1 MTKTLD
7 KAISLI
13 AALVMALVMTVPVGS
28 AYAAGTGSITITPP
42 SDTPSTATNTYKI
55 YKVFDA
61 SGNGTNISYT
71 LPSGKT
77 LSQEMTNA
85 GFSVD
90 AGGNVV
96 YDGATLDN
104 GTLSSDAIAAIA
116 DFVKDDTAVAT
127 ATSTGTTNAVAE
139 NLPNGYYYVTTSTG
153 TAVTIDSTN
162 PNATVYD
169 KNTVPSVA
177 KKITSVAAGSV
188 AAGSVDNDGQNAIAQ
203 AGSTVSYEAD
213 ISLPA
218 SEINASA
225 KAKGLTFSDVIVNTQ
240 TLDTTSIAVKVNGN
254 AVGTDNYTLTTD
266 NSTISITFKDSYI
279 ASLTTPATIAITY
292 NTTVKSDALFSTS
305 SDNTA
310 SITYGDNKATVSS
323 NTTHVYNAKVIVN
336 KTFNGLEGALSNN
349 DSAEFVLQNADGKYY
364 AINDAKAVSW
374 VDSTDKATK
383 LSFTATDTTGDKA
396 FTGLAD
402 GKYTVIESKTPDGY
416 KTAANTTYTINK
428 GTVENAFTANNLV
441 QTANVENNAGT
452 ALPTTGDMG
461 TTILYILGAALVISA
476 GVLLINKRKAQK

>member
-13 AALVMALVMTVPVGS
+13 AALVMALVMTAPVGS

-42 SDTPSTATNTYKI
+42 AGTAAGTTNTYNI

-61 SGNGTNISYT
+61 SGNGANISYT
-71 LPSGKT
+71 LPSGKQ
-77 LSQEMTNA
+77 LSTEMTNA

-139 NLPNGYYYVTTSTG
+139 NLPNGYYYITTSTG

-162 PNATVYD
+162 PNATVFD
-169 KNTVPSVA
+169 KNAVPSVS

-188 AAGSVDNDGQNAIAQ
+188 DKDGQNAIAQ

-213 ISLPA
+213 ITLPT
-218 SEINASA
+218 STINASA
-225 KAKGLTFSDVIVNTQ
+225 KAKGLTFSDAVVDTQ
-240 TLDTTSIAVKVNGN
+240 TLAADSVAIKVNN
-254 AVGTDNYTLTTD
+254 KAVDAANYTLSTTD
-266 NSTISITFKDSYI
+266 NAISIAFKDSYI

-292 NTTVKSDALFSTS
+292 NTTVNSDALFSTS

-336 KTFNGLEGALSNN
+336 KTFNGLEGALNN
-349 DSAEFVLQNADGKYY
+349 NNSAEFVLQNADGKYY

-374 VDSTDKATK
+374 VDSIDKATK

-402 GKYTVIESKTPDGY
+402 GKYTVIESKTPAGY
-416 KTAANTTYTINK
+416 KTAANTTYTINN
-428 GTVENAFTANNLV
+428 GTVENAFTASNLV
-441 QTANVENNAGT
+441 QTANVENKTGT
-452 ALPTTGDMG
+452 ALPSTGDMG